1 MSDLS
6 VRQDDYSVQITSPAS
21 QRFFVRVADPDM
33 ITTKVRFTDFLLES
47 GSEKLS
53 EKALDWLHDNI
64 GQISTTKV
72 WVFSDLLPKQDKSPE
87 SDHLELVRRF
97 DAIRSIIDAYC
108 AKHGRTI
115 ENSSIEPAQGKFDG
129 HFHLTE
135 TAKASKIS
143 RLRGLLGRSA

>member
-33 ITTKVRFTDFLLES
+33 ITSKVRFTDFLLDAGTE
-47 GSEKLS
+47 ELS

-64 GQISTTKV
+64 EQISTAKA
-72 WVFSDLLPKQDKSPE
+72 WVFFDLLPTQGGSPE
-87 SDHLELVRRF
+87 SDHPELVRRF
-97 DAIRSIIDAYC
+97 DAIRSMIDAYC
-108 AKHGRTI
+108 AKHGRSI
-115 ENSSIEPAQGKFDG
+115 ENSFIEPAQGKFDG

-135 TAKASKIS
+135 TAKASKKKQT
-143 RLRGLLGRSA
+143 